1 MSLAVMRPFAEM
13 DKVFK
18 QFDHPLRAFEEG
30 DWMPS
35 VDIEESEKLYMIRAE
50 LPGVEKK
57 DIHVNVENNVLTIR
71 GEKQIRTEDTKK
83 HRIESSY
90 GSFIRSFTLPTTVVA
105 DNIEAKFLNGILNL
119 NIPKATKDEKPE
131 FEVKIT

>member
-35 VDIEESEKLYMIRAE
+35 VDIEETEKLYLIKAE
-50 LPGVEKK
+50 LPGVKTA
-57 DIHVNVENNVLTIR
+57 DVHVNVENNILTIR
-71 GEKQIRTEDTKK
+71 GQKHAHSEDTKK
-83 HRIESSY
+83 HRIENSY
-90 GSFIRSFTLPTTVVA
+90 GTFVRSFTLPTAVTA
-105 DNIEAKFLNGILNL
+105 NHIDAKYEDGILNL
-119 NIPKATKDEKPE
+119 KIPKATNVEKLQ
-131 FEVKIT
+131 FEVKIN